1 MKIRKI
7 IIALVCF
14 LLTVTLVACSDTT
27 TNEPKS
33 VGTYVE
39 EKTQEETKEEV
50 KESKFEVGEKVE
62 FENIIATLVEVS
74 ESKGST
80 YNKPDEGNVYVLC
93 EFEIE
98 NKSSSEI
105 TVSSVLSF
113 DAYCDGYSLGYSLDA
128 LIDKGNKNQLDGTV
142 AAGKKIKG
150 VIGYEVPVNW
160 EELEIIYT
168 PDLFGD
174 GITFIAYH

>member
-1 MKIRKI
+1 MKLRKI
-7 IIALVCF
+7 FIVLVCF
-14 LLTVTLVACSDTT
+14 LLTVTLVACSNTT

-33 VGTYVE
+33 VENYVE

-62 FENIIATLVEVS
+62 FDNIIVTLVEVS
-74 ESKGST
+74 ENNGST
-80 YNKPDEGNVYVLC
+80 YNKPDDGNVYVLC

-98 NKSSSEI
+98 NKSNSDI
-105 TVSSVLSF
+105 TVSSALSF
-113 DAYCDGYSLGYSLDA
+113 NAYCDGYVLGYSLNA

-142 AAGKKIKG
+142 AAGKKIRG
-150 VIGYEVPVNW
+150 VVGYEIPVDW
-160 EELEIIYT
+160 KELEIVYT
-168 PDLFGD
+168 PDLFGE